1 MQLQTYV
8 TQVQVQLAAA
18 AALGDQHTRTVADAL
33 SAAAEPAVR
42 LALLGAASAV
52 ADEVT
57 AALLD
62 APGAPA
68 VAVRVDGDDLRVEVR
83 AGEPVAEPE
92 PVRPSPDEDNSARI
106 SLRLPE
112 GLKGRVEE
120 TARAEGIS
128 TNAWILRALEGSI
141 SGGWSGPRP
150 GTGRPGPAHGGH
162 RITGWVN
169 G

>member
-1 MQLQTYV
+1 MQLHPYI
-8 TQVQVQLAAA
+8 TQVQAQLVAA
-18 AALGDQHTRTVADAL
+18 AALGDQQTRTVADAL
-33 SAAAEPAVR
+33 STAAEPAIR
-42 LALLGAASAV
+42 LALLCAASAV

-83 AGEPVAEPE
+83 AGEAAPEPE
-92 PVRPSPDEDNSARI
+92 PARPSAEEDNSARI

-112 GLKGRVEE
+112 GLKSRVEE
-120 TARAEGIS
+120 AARTEGIS
-128 TNAWILRALEGSI
+128 TNTWILRALEGSL
-141 SGGWSGPRP
+141 SGGWPGLRT
-150 GTGRPGPAHGGH
+150 GTGRPGAHGGH